1 MKRAANIVVWALVAL
16 AGAGALS
23 AIAFHR
29 GEPLNATWFVVA
41 AGCCYLVAYRFYSA
55 FIAARLLAL
64 DDTRATPSER
74 HDDGRDFVPTNKW
87 ILFGHHFAAIA
98 GPGPLVGPTLAA
110 QFGYLPG
117 TLWLIAGAALGG
129 CVQDFVILFSSIRR
143 DGKTLGQM
151 VREEVSDRAGWIAQ
165 LAVLAIMVIL
175 LAAVAFIV
183 VNALKSSPWATFTLA
198 MTIPIAMLLGVY
210 LRYLRPGRVIEASA
224 IGVSLI
230 LFVVVAGQWVADSAA
245 WAPVFTLG
253 ATALA
258 VAIIIYSFAAS
269 ALPVWLLLA
278 PRDYL
283 SSFIK
288 AGAIFSL
295 AAGILLVRPQVL
307 MPPLTAFTNGN
318 GPVFAGKIFPFC
330 FITIACGAVSGF
342 HALIS
347 SGTTPKM
354 IQREVHARFIG
365 YGAMLLESF
374 VGVMAMVAACAMPPG
389 VYFAINSPAS
399 IVGASPEVATQA
411 ITAWGY
417 PVTAQKMAELAHAV
431 GEQTLFNRAGGAP
444 SLAVGM
450 AQIFSR
456 TIGGARLLSIWYHF
470 AIMFEALF
478 ILTVL
483 DAGTRVGR
491 FMVQELGG
499 RVWKPMARRSWMPGI
514 LLSSALIV
522 AMWGYFLYQG
532 VIDPLGGINSL
543 WPLFGIAN
551 QLLAAVA
558 LVVATTILLKMG
570 RIRWVWLTLI
580 PTLWLVIITMTASY
594 QKIFDASPR
603 LGFLSYA
610 NALAGQ
616 IAAGKI
622 PAAKIAD
629 TQRVIFNQRLD
640 AVVTAV
646 LAAMII
652 VLIVEALVQWHR
664 ILGARTKPVLHE
676 TPYVATRW
684 PKSFSGASYAGLST
698 ESGLPVE
705 D

>member
-1 MKRAANIVVWALVAL
+1 MKSLIKTL
-16 AGAGALS
+16 AWIGVGLIGAGALAS
-23 AIAFHR
+23 IAFHR
-29 GEPLNATWFVVA
+29 GEPINATWFVVA
-41 AGCCYLVAYRFYSA
+41 SVCCYAVAYRFYSA
-55 FIAARLLAL
+55 FISAKVLAL
-64 DDTRATPSER
+64 DNTRATPAER

-87 ILFGHHFAAIA
+87 VLFGHHFAAIA
-98 GPGPLVGPTLAA
+98 GPGPLIGPTLAA

-129 CVQDFVILFSSIRR
+129 CVQDFVILFCSIRR

-151 VREEVSDRAGWIAQ
+151 VREEVSERGGLIAQ

-175 LAAVAFIV
+175 LASVALIV

-210 LRYLRPGRVIEASA
+210 LRYFRPGRVLEASV
-224 IGVSLI
+224 IGVALI
-230 LFVVVAGQWVADSAA
+230 VFVVVAGQWVADSPS
-245 WAPVFTLG
+245 WAKVFTLSG
-253 ATALA
+253 TALA
-258 VAIIIYSFAAS
+258 FAIISYGFAAS

-283 SSFIK
+283 SAFIK
-288 AGAIFSL
+288 AGAVFSL
-295 AAGILLVRPQVL
+295 AAGILLVRPEVL
-307 MPPLTAFTNGN
+307 MPPLTRFVDGT
-318 GPVFAGKIFPFC
+318 GPVFAGKVFPFC

-342 HALIS
+342 HSLIA

-354 IQREVHARFIG
+354 IQREYQARFIG

-389 VYFAINSPAS
+389 VYFAINSPSS
-399 IVGASPEVATQA
+399 IVGVAPEVATQT
-411 ITAWGY
+411 ITSWGY
-417 PVTAQKMAELAHAV
+417 PVTAQRMAELAHAV

-450 AQIFSR
+450 AQIFSS
-456 TIGGARLLSIWYHF
+456 TIGGERLLSIWYHF

-491 FMVQELGG
+491 FMVQELAG
-499 RVWKPMARRSWMPGI
+499 RAWKPIGRMNWMPGI

-522 AMWGYFLYQG
+522 GAWGYFLYQG

-551 QLLAAVA
+551 QLLASVA
-558 LVVATTILLKMG
+558 LVLATTILMKMG
-570 RIRWVWLTLI
+570 RMKWIWVTLV
-580 PTLWLVIITMTASY
+580 PMAWLVTVTMTASY
-594 QKIFDASPR
+594 QKIFSANAR
-603 LGFLSYA
+603 VGFLA
-610 NALAGQ
+610 NASSMAAQ

-622 PAAKIAD
+622 PAEKIAD
-629 TQRVIFNQRLD
+629 THRLIFNQRLD
-640 AVVTAV
+640 AVVTIV
-646 LAAMII
+646 LASMIL
-652 VLIVEALVQWHR
+652 VLLVEALGQWFT
-664 ILGARTKPVLHE
+664 ILSKKKKAILQE
-676 TPYVATRW
+676 TPYVASQW
-684 PKSFSGASYAGLST
+684 IEVK
-698 ESGLPVE
+698 
-705 D
+705 